1 MPLSSM
7 TGFAR
12 SQGRNGDCAWSWE
25 IKSVNGRGLDVR
37 CRLPQR
43 FESLDQPARDR
54 VGRRLKRGN
63 VSLVLNVSWSRSEIG
78 YGINQD
84 LLDQILDLVPDLR
97 KRFPEAGPPT
107 LDGLLALRGVIE
119 LAEEEMSEE
128 KRDALHAAMLS
139 DLDQALHALVSA
151 RVEEGARLAVPLGSQ
166 IEEMARLCEEAERLT
181 AMQTDA
187 IRARIKAQVE
197 ALLDDVPGLTEE
209 RLTQEAAVIMTKAD
223 PREELDRLK
232 AHIDGARDLLKEEGA
247 IGRRFDFL
255 CQEFNREAN
264 TLCSKSTDVEL
275 NRVGLA
281 LKATID
287 QMREQ
292 VQNIE

>member
-1 MPLSSM
+1 M
-7 TGFAR
+7 
-12 SQGRNGDCAWSWE
+12 
-25 IKSVNGRGLDVR
+25 
-37 CRLPQR
+37 
-43 FESLDQPARDR
+43 
-54 VGRRLKRGN
+54 
-63 VSLVLNVSWSRSEIG
+63 
-78 YGINQD
+78 
-84 LLDQILDLVPDLR
+84 VPDLR

-166 IEEMARLCEEAERLT
+166 IEEMARLCKEAERLT

-287 QMREQ
+287 QTREQ

>member
-12 SQGRNGDCAWSWE
+12 FQGQNGDCAWSWE

-54 VGRRLKRGN
+54 IGRRLKRGN
-63 VSLVLNVSWSRSEIG
+63 VSLVLNVSWSRSEVG
-78 YGINQD
+78 YRINQD
-84 LLDQILDLVPDLR
+84 LLDRILDLVPEVR
-97 KRFPEAGPPT
+97 KRFPEAGPPA

-128 KRDALHAAMLS
+128 ERDALHAAMLA
-139 DLDQALHALVSA
+139 DLEKALDDLVSA

-166 IEEMARLCEEAERLT
+166 IEEMARLCGDAERLT
-181 AMQTDA
+181 AMQADA
-187 IRARIKAQVE
+187 IRTRIKTQVG
-197 ALLDDVPGLTEE
+197 ALLEDVPGLTEE
-209 RLTQEAAVIMTKAD
+209 RLTQEVAVIMTKAD

-232 AHIDGARDLLKEEGA
+232 AHIDGARDLLREEGA